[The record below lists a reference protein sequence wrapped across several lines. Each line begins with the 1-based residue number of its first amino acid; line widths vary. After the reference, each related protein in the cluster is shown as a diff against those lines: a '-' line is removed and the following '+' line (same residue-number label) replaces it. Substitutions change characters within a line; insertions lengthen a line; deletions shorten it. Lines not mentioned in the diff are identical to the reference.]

1 MWVGLSLV
9 YTAGYWHLA
18 VLKGRLLVGC
28 VVCSALVIQSLLIP
42 AYTWREKFSSGAGA
56 AIQSASAA
64 VCVVG
69 LPAIFVLLTQSTI
82 WPSEYQRHYFN
93 FASTNTYG
101 LQFGYVV
108 TILLLSGIAGGT
120 ALGILRWRILQA
132 EPAPTNLSPNLE
144 SSRLWWKG
152 YLISAMPWAATVTV
166 YSWLMEAY
174 LPVSSKSYP
183 GRNDWLLAE
192 VLLVIAGLLFIAP
205 MPLRAGVSAAASRGR
220 RIWSYFKRPLRLIV
234 IFAAVMAIPWFLY
247 AVGVFLGYCIFLG
260 VPCLTWAVL
269 YERSLPVPATS
280 VQPAEQSAL
289 RPKQRGVSDGTVV
302 WITLAVQCG
311 ALFVGMLATAPEGL
325 NVHGIGCL
333 TAQNNPG
340 KAYWFWQAY
349 KGLSSE
355 VRTENRMILR
365 PSVDTTACKLLNQSA
380 IAQMNDP
387 KELSKGYV
395 AAAQAWAWLIDP
407 EEWESERTS
416 QIRKQLKRLLGRD
429 FSSYEELTEWWKT
442 NGDYLAWSGTD
453 ELLEVRE
460 PEQPVPSESSDEYI
474 RDPYV
479 YIPFPSKRYEAP
491 RFFAHEP
498 PKAFSLTAAVSPMV
512 RSSSW
517 PDFPFYIDPEARLR
531 GMKLDAAAC
540 IRIVTGEQQ
549 RHIQE
554 YLHSVIGEDFS
565 TYAEWRDFFAQS
577 PRQNPWRMQ
586 RSHAKALITSLQQN
600 SGNSNLL
607 REKYQV
613 RMLQQETG
621 ESYSQVYEFI
631 EWLQNPQ
638 NTRHEEWE
646 NAGSVFSLYD
656 DPQSQKHNSALY
668 WLKQI
673 TGQNFDSPEQWTQW
687 WQASHFNLALSADGM
702 KLVSKRK

>member
-1 MWVGLSLV
+1 M
-9 YTAGYWHLA
+9 A
-18 VLKGRLLVGC
+18 GC
-28 VVCSALVIQSLLIP
+28 VLSSTLLIQSVLIP

-64 VCVVG
+64 VSVVG
-69 LPAIFVLLTQSTI
+69 LPAIFLLLTQSTI

-93 FASTNTYG
+93 FAYTNTYG
-101 LQFGYVV
+101 FQFGYVV
-108 TILLLSGIAGGT
+108 TTLLLSGIAAGT

-132 EPAPTNLSPNLE
+132 EPEPTNLSPNLE
-144 SSRLWWKG
+144 SSPSWWKR
-152 YLISAMPWAATVTV
+152 YLISAMPWAATVTL

-174 LPVSSKSYP
+174 LPVSNKSYP

-192 VLLVIAGLLFIAP
+192 VLLVITGLLFIAP
-205 MPLRAGVSAAASRGR
+205 MPLRSPASTAASRGR
-220 RIWSYFKRPLRLIV
+220 RIWSYFKRPLRLIL
-234 IFAAVMAIPWFLY
+234 IFAAVMAIPWFIY
-247 AVGVFLGYCIFLG
+247 AVGVFLAYCFFLG
-260 VPCLTWAVL
+260 VPSVTWAVL
-269 YERSLPVPATS
+269 YERSLPVPATG
-280 VQPAEQSAL
+280 VQPAEKSAL
-289 RPKQRGVSDGTVV
+289 RSKQRGVSNGTVV
-302 WITLAVQCG
+302 WIALACQCG
-311 ALFVGMLATAPEGL
+311 ALFAGMLATAPEGL

-380 IAQMNDP
+380 IAQLNDP

-407 EEWESERTS
+407 EQWESERTG

-460 PEQPVPSESSDEYI
+460 PEQPVPADPSDDYI

-498 PKAFSLTAAVSPMV
+498 PKALSITTAVSPMV
-512 RSSSW
+512 RFSSW
-517 PDFPFYIDPEARLR
+517 REFDFFVDPEARLR

-565 TYAEWRDFFAQS
+565 TYTEWRDFFAQS
-577 PRQNPWRMQ
+577 PRQNPWRVT
-586 RSHAKALITSLQQN
+586 RSHAEALIVSLERN
-600 SGNSNLL
+600 TASYNPL
-607 REKYQV
+607 RDNGQV

-621 ESYSQVYEFI
+621 QSYSYVYQFI
-631 EWLQNPQ
+631 EWLQNPA
-638 NTRHEEWE
+638 NTRYDEWQ
-646 NAGSVFSLYD
+646 NAGSVFNLYD
-656 DPQSQKHNSALY
+656 NLQSEKRKSALY

-673 TGQNFDSPEQWTQW
+673 TGQNFDSGEQWTQW
-687 WQASHFNLALSADGM
+687 WQANHFNLALSADGM